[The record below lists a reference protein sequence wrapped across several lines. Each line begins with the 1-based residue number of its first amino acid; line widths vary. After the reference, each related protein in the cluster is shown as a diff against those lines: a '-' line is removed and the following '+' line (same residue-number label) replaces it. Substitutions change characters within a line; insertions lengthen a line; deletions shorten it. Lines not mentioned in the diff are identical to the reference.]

1 MIVRAEELRVGDHV
15 VARVS
20 NQVRGMVV
28 DVKIEDGRVLIN
40 YDNGDGMTAGVK
52 DELTILDQPRG
63 EA

>member
-1 MIVRAEELRVGDHV
+1 
-15 VARVS
+15 
-20 NQVRGMVV
+20 MVV